1 MRAFQD
7 LYQLLSLLPLHLS
20 VYFSVSHI
28 FGLNLLLFIISL
40 PQRVEKEHRDVLLF
54 KQIADDSRTPLILAQ
69 VEIDNLKKELLS
81 ANRLESALAKKAEKV
96 CFYSHFSFL
105 FLLFTFVY
113 FFPHNGVYFFEDF
126 DRKL

>member
-1 MRAFQD
+1 M
-7 LYQLLSLLPLHLS
+7 SLLPLHLS

-28 FGLNLLLFIISL
+28 FCLSLVLFIISL

-96 CFYSHFSFL
+96 RFYSHFSISVFIILYL
-105 FLLFTFVY
+105 FIFSHTMEFI
-113 FFPHNGVYFFEDF
+113 FF
-126 DRKL
+126 